1 MLKHLWETGGALLT
15 LSSLTD
21 SHQADSCLKNS
32 GWYYKTEHLPFL
44 LVLIETNG
52 YIDTGEKLAVKK
64 ITAFKSWGTSVMID
78 YSLAVHYCHSYL
90 FPVPVATDNGD
101 AFLFITQPMSRQRTT
116 TLIAEYEL
124 LKKKSIA
131 TNRLEYTYYAVENL
145 LSTQGY

>member
-1 MLKHLWETGGALLT
+1 MKVNIWMTDSFKRCSNTYEKQGGAHLT

-78 YSLAVHYCHSYL
+78 YSSAVHYCHSYL

-124 LKKKSIA
+124 LKKKKYC
-131 TNRLEYTYYAVENL
+131 N
-145 LSTQGY
+145 